1 MAIKVRPK
9 KSTGKG
15 TGIPLKMPANTV
27 REDYGKVNLN
37 VQQIIR
43 GETPSDVKL
52 REGKIRL
59 IETEK
64 IKPDEYQKKKK
75 TINHAKNA
83 KFTTIKYGRKRSY
96 MPGFPYK

>member
-9 KSTGKG
+9 KSTKKSTEKG
-15 TGIPLKMPANTV
+15 TGIPLRMPANTV
-27 REDYGKVNLN
+27 REDYGKGNLN

-64 IKPDEYQKKKK
+64 IKPVEFQKNKK
-75 TINHAKNA
+75 TK
-83 KFTTIKYGRKRSY
+83 KYGGKITYKMSGGQVVDSSY
-96 MPGFPYK
+96 D